1 MLGRPKICYPHPFKS
16 KNRLCYCY
24 CMLSNLKNTFNSD
37 LCQSILE
44 TILLQ
49 GYDSILIT
57 DASNNPK
64 IIYANSAFTQLTGY
78 SADEIL
84 GKSPKILQG
93 SSTSQKVIQRLRQCL
108 IDVTVFE
115 GETVNYKKDGT
126 IFMMNWRMI
135 PIIDNGELKAWLAIQ
150 REKVVTWLPD

>member
-1 MLGRPKICYPHPFKS
+1 
-16 KNRLCYCY
+16 
-24 CMLSNLKNTFNSD
+24 MLSNLQNTYSSD

-44 TILLQ
+44 TMLLQ
-49 GYDSILIT
+49 GYDSVLIT

-64 IIYANSAFTQLTGY
+64 ITYANSAFTQLTGY
-78 SADEIL
+78 STDEIL
-84 GKSPKILQG
+84 GRSPKILQG
-93 SSTSQKVIQRLRQCL
+93 PSTSQEVIQRLRKCL
-108 IDVTVFE
+108 IDVTIFE
-115 GETVNYKKDGT
+115 GEAVNYKKDGT

>member
-1 MLGRPKICYPHPFKS
+1 
-16 KNRLCYCY
+16 
-24 CMLSNLKNTFNSD
+24 MLSNLKNTFSSD

-49 GYDSILIT
+49 GYDSVLIT
-57 DASNNPK
+57 DASSNPK
-64 IIYANSAFTQLTGY
+64 ITYTNSAFTQLTGY
-78 SADEIL
+78 SADEIH
-84 GKSPKILQG
+84 GQSPKILQG
-93 SSTSQKVIQRLRQCL
+93 PSTSQNVIQRLRQCL

-115 GETVNYKKDGT
+115 GEAVNYKKDGT

>member
-1 MLGRPKICYPHPFKS
+1 
-16 KNRLCYCY
+16 
-24 CMLSNLKNTFNSD
+24 MLSNLQNTFSSD
-37 LCQSILE
+37 LCESILE
-44 TILLQ
+44 AILLQ

-108 IDVTVFE
+108 ADVTVFE

-126 IFMMNWRMI
+126 IFMMKWRMI